1 MKTRILLL
9 LMAVLAVLPAA
20 AYEPADNAGLSKK
33 EQRRTLRGY
42 KWSVEASAVLR
53 IGDEC
58 EKTWDGGDI
67 QIPVV
72 YYNSSAFYLSTTHGY
87 QFNNYFFLGGGVA
100 LGCYTDRHE
109 FMMPVYAAF
118 RVNIL
123 NKKVSPYVDGRA
135 GLSFGNSVG
144 AYSSIALGLR
154 IAMERK
160 TGLLI
165 AAEYDVGE
173 YDILLFSKGLG
184 LRIGYEF

>member
-42 KWSVEASAVLR
+42 KWSVDASAVLKS
-53 IGDEC
+53 GEDVEKDENF
-58 EKTWDGGDI
+58 T
-67 QIPVV
+67 
-72 YYNSSAFYLSTTHGY
+72 YYNSNAFYLSTTHGY

-100 LGCYTDRHE
+100 LGCYTDMRE
-109 FMMPVYAAF
+109 FMVPVYAAF

-135 GLSFGNSVG
+135 GVSFGNSVG
-144 AYSSIALGLR
+144 VYCPIALGLR
-154 IAMERK
+154 IAMDRK
-160 TGLLI
+160 TALLI
-165 AAEYDVGE
+165 AAEYNAGF
-173 YDILLFSKGLG
+173 YDAFLFSQGLG
-184 LRIGYEF
+184 IRIGYEF